1 MSYSSAKTHLLN
13 DAEKVLALE
22 EIYWDPSH
30 DAGWF
35 LKKIEGDLF
44 LDGSVPAEQNHLSVV
59 AILGPVP
66 AGPLWSKYLSFCL
79 NKHT

>member
-13 DAEKVLALE
+13 DAEKFLALE

-35 LKKIEGDLF
+35 LKKIEGGLF
-44 LDGSVPAEQNHLSVV
+44 SMVP
-59 AILGPVP
+59 
-66 AGPLWSKYLSFCL
+66 YLL
-79 NKHT
+79 NKTI